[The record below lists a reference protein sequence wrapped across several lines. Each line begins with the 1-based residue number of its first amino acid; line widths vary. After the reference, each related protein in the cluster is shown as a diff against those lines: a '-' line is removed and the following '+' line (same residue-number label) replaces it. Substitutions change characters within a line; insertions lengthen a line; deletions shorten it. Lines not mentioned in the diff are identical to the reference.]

1 MNVDLA
7 QFKDQNYLSL
17 ESFRKNGQGVKTP
30 VWFAESDGV
39 FYVYTEAD
47 SYKVKRIR
55 GNPSVRIAPCDMRG
69 NLKGQ
74 WQEAT
79 ASILDDAGS
88 RLTHQLLNRKYGI
101 QKRIADLFAKLRGH
115 ERAEIAIRLV

>member
-7 QFKDQNYLSL
+7 QFKDQNYLNL

-30 VWFAESDGV
+30 VWFAESEGV

-55 GNPSVRIAPCDMRG
+55 GNPNVRIAPCDMRG

-74 WQEAT
+74 WREAT
-79 ASILDDAGS
+79 ARILDDAES
-88 RLTHQLLNRKYGI
+88 KFTHELLIRKYGI
-101 QKRIADLFAKLRGH
+101 QKRIADLFAKIRGH